1 MSPLSPESP
10 EWISGPGREK
20 ESSKSSISLD
30 TGLAGPPPNPGQVRL
45 LLGQAASDYL
55 TATGEAAFL
64 IVGKASHPDDPARWV
79 IHLLPVSMKTACE
92 ACEVATGQRKAGRRI
107 ITPAITPDEPQA
119 PSRASKQVL

>member
-1 MSPLSPESP
+1 MSPVSPESP

-55 TATGEAAFL
+55 TATGESAFL
-64 IVGKASHPDDPARWV
+64 IVGKASHPDDPSRWAL
-79 IHLLPVSMKTACE
+79 HLVPVEKGLADKLCE
-92 ACEVATGQRKAGRRI
+92 IAMGTRKAGAKVK
-107 ITPAITPDEPQA
+107 PA
-119 PSRASKQVL
+119 

>member
-1 MSPLSPESP
+1 MSPVSPESP

-55 TATGEAAFL
+55 TATGESAFL
-64 IVGKASHPDDPARWV
+64 IVGKASHPDDPSRWV
-79 IHLLPVSMKTACE
+79 IHLVPVDMQLACQ
-92 ACEVATGQRKAGRRI
+92 ACEVASGTRKPGKRI
-107 ITPAITPDEPQA
+107 NPPATAPDA
-119 PSRASKQVL
+119 ASLTIDGKTAL